1 MPPEK
6 QIVLCESCGKSF
18 KPTGIGPHRK
28 SCIRCARKTNEDLAH
43 FDRLRRQVAQ
53 PATDSNNNI
62 DDIRV
67 EYHPNAGK
75 PTVKVPFA
83 EFSRGHAPKTYKPD
97 PCTAP
102 WYPFRTRL
110 DFDLSEFIHE
120 AALNREQANRIIK
133 LSKRFR
139 TEDCTLNSYN
149 DLESSWQ
156 AASHRMTAFQKSVIS
171 APFAG
176 ETMEFDVYYH
186 SLWDWACDLLKDSNV
201 GPYFV
206 FDAERLAKFDGSSFV
221 RFIDEPWTANDFWNV
236 QSGLP
241 SDGKVLAFILYADK
255 SKLSSFGRQKG
266 YPVVARIAN
275 LPTWIRNGE
284 GLGGG
289 RVVGWLPI
297 VKEDK
302 RYSGKKL
309 FTNFKNHVWYESFKK
324 ILDTISEYS
333 NTSCWVMCWDGIA
346 RRLFPTVLILSADYE
361 EQAVMALMRGVMSNY
376 PCPICLIPREEISK
390 FPTDCERR
398 TSENVF
404 KTLQEARSQ
413 NRADHKE
420 QILAKQGLRDVD
432 SAFREVKNMDV
443 YRALCWDRLHAN
455 CAGKF
460 GDHLWGELVRIL
472 ETMGRQTMGKVE
484 RNLSA
489 VPRWHGLNH
498 FEEALSVLY
507 TDGQKFE
514 DLSKIIV
521 FACHDI
527 FPHDT
532 EKDGYLLLRC
542 LRAYIEFDMYTA
554 LELQTT
560 HTLAAGREA
569 LVIFNSLM
577 KKYAEK
583 TQYTG
588 KNWNFP
594 KNHTRMH
601 VFDDIEAKGVTR
613 NFNTKPNEKMHGPLK
628 EAYQKQT
635 NFKNVAQQILHI
647 DHLGLVCEHIRC
659 KITEYDTYMLTAK
672 ATRLGS
678 PEADEPEEEF
688 FHVKLGSKMKEPLT
702 FEDMERKST
711 TDNAF
716 SRFQGK
722 LSKFLNSH
730 FGIAGKP
737 LPGGKRIQFQT
748 NEKITEF
755 CFVKVNFE
763 STVDWCQYTDYLRCH
778 PNFHGRPRYD
788 CVLIKTQQKDIF
800 GRLILLFQCVVGE
813 EAFPLAL
820 IQPFDAPTGQ
830 RLHKDKH
837 LNFWRVHEQP
847 HMSSEIISV
856 HSIIRSALLYP
867 DHTRPG
873 EYLVVDTVDT
883 DMFLRV
889 QMMHKAAGHL

>member
-1 MPPEK
+1 MNMDLELPA
-6 QIVLCESCGKSF
+6 S
-18 KPTGIGPHRK
+18 TIG
-28 SCIRCARKTNEDLAH
+28 
-43 FDRLRRQVAQ
+43 
-53 PATDSNNNI
+53 TD
-62 DDIRV
+62 D
-67 EYHPNAGK
+67 
-75 PTVKVPFA
+75 KVN
-83 EFSRGHAPKTYKPD
+83 D
-97 PCTAP
+97 PCTTP
-102 WYPFRTRL
+102 WYPFRTCL

-120 AALNREQANRIIK
+120 ATLNREQANRIMK
-133 LSKRFR
+133 LLKHFR

-171 APFAG
+171 TPFAG
-176 ETMEFDVYYH
+176 ETMEFDVYYC

-206 FDAERLAKFDGSSFV
+206 FDAKCLAKFDGSSFV
-221 RFIDEPWTANDFWNV
+221 CFIDEPWMANDFWNV

-241 SDGKVLAFILYADK
+241 LDGKVLAFILYADK

-266 YPVVARIAN
+266 YPVIAWIAN
-275 LPTWIRNGE
+275 LLTWIRNGE
-284 GLGGG
+284 
-289 RVVGWLPI
+289 VGWLPI

-302 RYSGKKL
+302 RYSGKKS
-309 FTNFKNHVWYESFKK
+309 FANFK
-324 ILDTISEYS
+324 II
-333 NTSCWVMCWDGIA
+333 
-346 RRLFPTVLILSADYE
+346 
-361 EQAVMALMRGVMSNY
+361 AVMALMHGVMSNY
-376 PCPICLIPREEISK
+376 PCPICLIPCEEISK
-390 FPTDCERR
+390 FPTDCECC

-404 KTLQEARSQ
+404 KTLQEACSQ

-420 QILAKQGLRDVD
+420 QILAK
-432 SAFREVKNMDV
+432 
-443 YRALCWDRLHAN
+443 LHAN
-455 CAGKF
+455 CTGKF

-472 ETMGRQTMGKVE
+472 ETMGHQTMGKVE
-484 RNLSA
+484 WNLSA
-489 VPRWHGLNH
+489 VPHWHGLNH

-514 DLSKIIV
+514 DLSKV
-521 FACHDI
+521 
-527 FPHDT
+527 
-532 EKDGYLLLRC
+532 
-542 LRAYIEFDMYTA
+542 
-554 LELQTT
+554 
-560 HTLAAGREA
+560 

-601 VFDDIEAKGVTR
+601 VFDDIEAKGVTH
-613 NFNTKPNEKMHGPLK
+613 NFNMKPNEKMHGPLK

-647 DHLGLVCEHIRC
+647 NHLGLVCEHIRC
-659 KITEYDTYMLTAK
+659 KITEYNTYMLTAK
-672 ATRLGS
+672 ATHLGS

-688 FHVKLGSKMKEPLT
+688 FHIKLGSKMKEPLM

-737 LPGGKRIQFQT
+737 LPGGKRIQFQM

-763 STVDWCQYTDYLRCH
+763 STVDWCQYMDYLRCH
-778 PNFHGRPRYD
+778 PNFHGRPHYD
-788 CVLIKTQQKDIF
+788 CMLIKTQQKDIW
-800 GRLILLFQCVVGE
+800 
-813 EAFPLAL
+813 
-820 IQPFDAPTGQ
+820 
-830 RLHKDKH
+830 DKH
-837 LNFWRVHEQP
+837 LNFWRVCEQP
-847 HMSSEIISV
+847 CMSSEIISV
-856 HSIIRSALLYP
+856 HSIIRGALLYP
-867 DHTRPG
+867 DHMRPG

-883 DMFLRV
+883 DMFLCV